1 MHKAKFFFRFSGKKQ
16 SSAQN
21 KTDLFYSAA
30 AKKVKLFRRAD
41 EHRLNEQRF
50 KTRQQ
55 QQQQQQLRRQQ
66 QLPLETISY
75 GRFEGILLLLSYL
88 LSFRFDTNRSF
99 ALERILQQIQR

>member
-55 QQQQQQLRRQQ
+55 QQRRRQQ